1 MTRHQTFQ
9 FRSRG
14 HMLFAQ
20 RWWPASAYPQ
30 AVVIFIH
37 SWADHSGRYHEIA
50 EYLTKGQY
58 AAYSFDFV
66 GHGQS
71 EGYRGHIPDFQHWVM
86 DLTTFIGVV
95 QSELRSVP
103 IFLVGYGVGG
113 CVAAHYLTAHQHEID
128 GVIFNASALVVSKD
142 ISRFKIMLAW
152 LIGGIIPKLP
162 LAGLPPN
169 QISRV
174 AEEQQAYDAD
184 PLVYHGKM
192 NAGTGKELLLAN
204 LAIGKS
210 LPYISIPL
218 LVLQG
223 SADTLVSP
231 EGGTAVY
238 NLAQSVDKELE
249 LYPDALHDL
258 LHEQEKE
265 AVFTRIRG
273 WLDSH
278 CRSHW

>member
-1 MTRHQTFQ
+1 
-9 FRSRG
+9 
-14 HMLFAQ
+14 
-20 RWWPASAYPQ
+20 
-30 AVVIFIH
+30 
-37 SWADHSGRYHEIA
+37 
-50 EYLTKGQY
+50 
-58 AAYSFDFV
+58 
-66 GHGQS
+66 
-71 EGYRGHIPDFQHWVM
+71 
-86 DLTTFIGVV
+86 
-95 QSELRSVP
+95 
-103 IFLVGYGVGG
+103 
-113 CVAAHYLTAHQHEID
+113 
-128 GVIFNASALVVSKD
+128 VVSKD

-174 AEEQQAYDAD
+174 ADEQQAYDSD

-192 NAGTGKELLLAN
+192 NAGTGKELLMAN
-204 LAIGKS
+204 LSIAKR
-210 LPYISIPL
+210 LPQISIPL

-223 SADTLVSP
+223 TADMLVSP

-238 NLAQSVDKELE
+238 TLAQSVDKELQ

-258 LHEQEKE
+258 LHEQDKQ
-265 AVFTRIRG
+265 AVFARVRG